1 MKATNRSTFASLML
15 TCALAAP
22 ACAAPPDAPHAHNA
36 ASAPVTTELPAPPL
50 RLSEQPKIRSAVIDM
65 VGYARGNYIEGDS
78 LIAEQ
83 LLNGM
88 RSRHDITRT
97 AWPDG
102 RRVIASV
109 SGEGHGA
116 ERSAFLLDAQGRLVA
131 FGLVNGHCRKAT
143 QGDAPKVCKPAPASV
158 LSIFQPAGAPQAEAA
173 ALIEWANMLPRYFA
187 VMAESDDPAEA
198 AQVQKIAAVEYIT
211 GEPTAPGWHDAQLP
225 AGFPA
230 SLKPLLIQAGE
241 VNSTASAGK
250 IVLPQGLAGKPM
262 YTDYQQAQLKEPR
275 WPDAEVTLRS
285 YAAFDAVLETYR
297 ALANDAS
304 VEAGDTSAVIR
315 GTDGAGRYTVRL
327 RDAKETGVFI
337 TVSSWK
343 RK

>member
-1 MKATNRSTFASLML
+1 MKALTLRTLVASLL
-15 TCALAAP
+15 LAGAFGAQAQGAQP
-22 ACAAPPDAPHAHNA
+22 G
-36 ASAPVTTELPAPPL
+36 ASGAVTTEMPAPRL
-50 RLSEQPKIRSAVIDM
+50 RLSEQPKVRAAVIDI
-65 VGYARGNYIEGDS
+65 VGYARGSYTTADG
-78 LIAEQ
+78 LVAAQ
-83 LLNGM
+83 LLDGM

-97 AWPDG
+97 VWPDG

-109 SGEGHGA
+109 SGEGHGE
-116 ERSAFLLDAQGRLVA
+116 ERSALLLDAQGQVVA
-131 FGLVNGHCRKAT
+131 LGLVNGHCRESPKR
-143 QGDAPKVCKPAPASV
+143 DEPKVCNAPAKSV
-158 LSIFQPAGAPQAEAA
+158 LSVFQPAGTPQAEAA
-173 ALIEWANMLPRYFA
+173 PLIEWARMLPPYHA
-187 VMAESDDPAEA
+187 TLAESDDPADV
-198 AQVQKIAAVEYIT
+198 AQAQRIATVEYIA
-211 GEPTAPGWHDAQLP
+211 GQPAVPGWRDAQLP

-230 SLKPLLIQAGE
+230 TLKPLLVQTAE

-262 YTDYQQAQLKEPR
+262 RTAYEQSKLKEPR

-285 YAAFDAVLETYR
+285 YAAFDTVLATYR
-297 ALANDAS
+297 ELAKDAT
-304 VEAGDTSAVIR
+304 VEAGDTEAVIE

>member
-15 TCALAAP
+15 ACALAAP
-22 ACAAPPDAPHAHNA
+22 ACAAPPDAANA
-36 ASAPVTTELPAPPL
+36 PETTKLPAPPL
-50 RLSEQPKIRSAVIDM
+50 RLSEQPKIRGAVIDM

-102 RRVIASV
+102 RHVIASV

-143 QGDAPKVCKPAPASV
+143 QRDAPKVCKPVSESV
-158 LSIFQPAGAPQAEAA
+158 LSIFQPPGAPQAEAA
-173 ALIEWANMLPRYFA
+173 ALIEWANILPRYFA

-198 AQVQKIAAVEYIT
+198 AQVQKIATVEYVV
-211 GEPTAPGWHDAQLP
+211 GQPTAPGWHDAQLP

-230 SLKPLLIQAGE
+230 SLKPLLIPAGE

-262 YTDYQQAQLKEPR
+262 YTDYEQAQLKEPR

-285 YAAFDAVLETYR
+285 YAAFDTVLETYR
-297 ALANDAS
+297 ALAKDAS
-304 VEAGDTSAVIR
+304 VEAGDTRALIH